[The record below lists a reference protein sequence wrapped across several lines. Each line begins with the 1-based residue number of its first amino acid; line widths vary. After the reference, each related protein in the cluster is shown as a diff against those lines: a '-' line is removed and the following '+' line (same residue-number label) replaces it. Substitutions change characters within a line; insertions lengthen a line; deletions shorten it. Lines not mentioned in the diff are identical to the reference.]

1 MQVSEQPMDIEAKL
15 KNKKFI
21 LFIKRLFD
29 IIASFLGIVI
39 LSPMFIIV
47 AVCIKIDSK
56 GPVFFKQIRVGEKGR
71 NFEILKYRTMVVDA
85 EKMGRQ
91 ITVGNDNRITKIGG
105 FLRKY
110 KLDEL
115 PQLINVFKG
124 DMSLVGPRPEVPRY
138 VEMYNEEQRKVLDV
152 KPGITDLASIRY
164 RDENELLG
172 TAEDPDDMYIN
183 TIMPDKLAL
192 NLEYINKSNVFF
204 DIYIILKT
212 IVKCI

>member
-1 MQVSEQPMDIEAKL
+1 MNNF
-15 KNKKFI
+15 NKI
-21 LFIKRLFD
+21 VKRIFD
-29 IIASFLGIVI
+29 FVCSTLGIII
-39 LSPMFIIV
+39 LSPIFILISIM
-47 AVCIKIDSK
+47 IKTGSD
-56 GPVFFKQIRVGEKGR
+56 GPVFFKQIRVGEEGKD
-71 NFEILKYRTMVVDA
+71 FEILKFRTMVVDA
-85 EKMGRQ
+85 EKLGKQ
-91 ITVGNDNRITKIGG
+91 ITVGNDNRITKIGS

-138 VEMYNEEQRKVLDV
+138 VKMYNDEQRKVLEV

-164 RDENELLG
+164 KDENALLG
-172 TAEDPDDMYIN
+172 KAENPEEFYIN

-204 DIYIILKT
+204 DIYIIVKT
-212 IVKCI
+212 ILKCI

>member
-1 MQVSEQPMDIEAKL
+1 MSAL
-15 KNKKFI
+15 NKI
-21 LFIKRLFD
+21 IKRIFD
-29 IIASFLGIVI
+29 IVCSGLGLMI
-39 LSPMFIIV
+39 LSPFLLFIAIR
-47 AVCIKIDSK
+47 IKMDSD

-71 NFEILKYRTMVVDA
+71 EFKILKFRTMVVDA
-85 EKMGRQ
+85 EKLGRQ
-91 ITVGNDNRITKIGG
+91 ITVGNDSRITKIGA

-110 KLDEL
+110 KIDEL

-138 VEMYNEEQRKVLDV
+138 VNMYTEEQRKVLDV

-172 TAEDPDDMYIN
+172 QAENPDEFYIN

-192 NLEYINKSNVFF
+192 NLEYINKSNIFL

-212 IVKCI
+212 ILKCI

>member
-1 MQVSEQPMDIEAKL
+1 M
-15 KNKKFI
+15 NKFNKVV
-21 LFIKRLFD
+21 KRIFD
-29 IIASFLGIVI
+29 LVCSTLGLIV
-39 LSPMFIIV
+39 LSPVFIFISIR
-47 AVCIKIDSK
+47 IKSGSD
-56 GPVFFKQIRVGEKGR
+56 GPIFFKQIRVGEKSKE
-71 NFEILKYRTMVVDA
+71 FEILKFRTMVVDA
-85 EKMGRQ
+85 EKLGRQ
-91 ITVGNDNRITKIGG
+91 ITVGNDSRITKIGA

-138 VEMYNEEQRKVLDV
+138 VKLYNEEQRKVLEV

-172 TAEDPDDMYIN
+172 EAENPDEFYIN

-192 NLEYINKSNVFF
+192 NLEYISRNNIFL

-212 IVKCI
+212 IIKCL

>member
-1 MQVSEQPMDIEAKL
+1 M
-15 KNKKFI
+15 
-21 LFIKRLFD
+21 
-29 IIASFLGIVI
+29 
-39 LSPMFIIV
+39 
-47 AVCIKIDSK
+47 
-56 GPVFFKQIRVGEKGR
+56 
-71 NFEILKYRTMVVDA
+71 
-85 EKMGRQ
+85 
-91 ITVGNDNRITKIGG
+91 
-105 FLRKY
+105 
-110 KLDEL
+110 DEL

>member
-1 MQVSEQPMDIEAKL
+1 M
-15 KNKKFI
+15 NKFNKVV
-21 LFIKRLFD
+21 KRIFD
-29 IIASFLGIVI
+29 LVCSTLGLIV
-39 LSPMFIIV
+39 LSPVFIFISIR
-47 AVCIKIDSK
+47 IKSGSD
-56 GPVFFKQIRVGEKGR
+56 GPIFFKQIRVGEKSKE
-71 NFEILKYRTMVVDA
+71 FEILKFRTMVVDA
-85 EKMGRQ
+85 EKLGRQ
-91 ITVGNDNRITKIGG
+91 ITVGNDSRITKIGA

-138 VEMYNEEQRKVLDV
+138 VKLYDEKQKKVLEV

-172 TAEDPDDMYIN
+172 EAENPDEFYIN

-192 NLEYINKSNVFF
+192 NLEYISRNNIFL
-204 DIYIILKT
+204 DIYIILQT
-212 IVKCI
+212 IIKCL

>member
-1 MQVSEQPMDIEAKL
+1 M
-15 KNKKFI
+15 NKFNKVVKRIFDFI
-21 LFIKRLFD
+21 C
-29 IIASFLGIVI
+29 STLGLII
-39 LSPMFIIV
+39 LSPILI
-47 AVCIKIDSK
+47 AISIKIKMGSD
-56 GPVFFKQIRVGEKGR
+56 GPVFFKQIRVGEK
-71 NFEILKYRTMVVDA
+71 NKEFEILKFRTMVVDA
-85 EKMGRQ
+85 EKLGRQ
-91 ITVGNDNRITKIGG
+91 ITVGNDNRITKIGA

-138 VEMYNEEQRKVLDV
+138 VKLYNDKQRKVLDV

-164 RDENELLG
+164 RDENDLLG
-172 TAEDPDDMYIN
+172 EAENPDDLYIN

-192 NLEYINKSNVFF
+192 NLEYINSNNVFL

-212 IVKCI
+212 IIKCL

>member
-1 MQVSEQPMDIEAKL
+1 M
-15 KNKKFI
+15 NKFNKAVKRIFDFI
-21 LFIKRLFD
+21 C
-29 IIASFLGIVI
+29 STLGLII
-39 LSPMFIIV
+39 LSPILIAIV
-47 AVCIKIDSK
+47 VKIKIDSD
-56 GPVFFKQIRVGEKGR
+56 GPVFFKQIRVGEKKKE
-71 NFEILKYRTMVVDA
+71 FEILKFRTMVVDA
-85 EKMGRQ
+85 EKLGRQ
-91 ITVGNDNRITKIGG
+91 ITVGNDSRITKVGG

-138 VEMYNEEQRKVLDV
+138 VELYNEEQRKVLEV

-164 RDENELLG
+164 RDENDLLG
-172 TAEDPDDMYIN
+172 EAENPDDLYIN

-192 NLEYINKSNVFF
+192 NLEYINKNNVFF

-212 IVKCI
+212 IIKCL

>member
-1 MQVSEQPMDIEAKL
+1 MNAL
-15 KNKKFI
+15 NKI
-21 LFIKRLFD
+21 IKRIFD
-29 IIASFLGIVI
+29 IICSGLGLIV
-39 LSPMFIIV
+39 LSPFLLFIAIR
-47 AVCIKIDSK
+47 IKMESD
-56 GPVFFKQIRVGEKGR
+56 GPVLFKQIRVGENGR
-71 NFEILKYRTMVVDA
+71 EFKILKFRTMVVDA
-85 EKMGRQ
+85 EKLGRQ
-91 ITVGNDNRITKIGG
+91 ITVGNDSRITKIGG

-110 KLDEL
+110 KIDEL

-138 VEMYNEEQRKVLDV
+138 VNMYTKEQRRVLDV

-172 TAEDPDDMYIN
+172 KAENPDEFYIN

-192 NLEYINKSNVFF
+192 NMEYINKSNIFL

-212 IVKCI
+212 ILKCI

>member
-1 MQVSEQPMDIEAKL
+1 M
-15 KNKKFI
+15 NKFNKAVKRIFDFI
-21 LFIKRLFD
+21 C
-29 IIASFLGIVI
+29 STLGLII
-39 LSPMFIIV
+39 LSPILIAIV
-47 AVCIKIDSK
+47 IKIKTDSD
-56 GPVFFKQIRVGEKGR
+56 GPVFFKQIRVGEKKKE
-71 NFEILKYRTMVVDA
+71 FEILKFRTMVVDA
-85 EKMGRQ
+85 EKLGRQ
-91 ITVGNDNRITKIGG
+91 ITVGNDSRITKVGG

-138 VEMYNEEQRKVLDV
+138 VKLYNEEQRKVLEV

-164 RDENELLG
+164 RDENDLLG
-172 TAEDPDDMYIN
+172 EAENPDDLYIN

-192 NLEYINKSNVFF
+192 NLVYINKNNVFF

-212 IVKCI
+212 IIKCI

>member
-1 MQVSEQPMDIEAKL
+1 M
-15 KNKKFI
+15 NKFNKI
-21 LFIKRLFD
+21 IKRIFD
-29 IIASFLGIVI
+29 IICSGLGLIALSLVFL
-39 LSPMFIIV
+39 II
-47 AVCIKIDSK
+47 ALRIKTGSD
-56 GPVFFKQIRVGEKGR
+56 GPIFFKQIRVGEKGKE
-71 NFEILKYRTMVVDA
+71 FEILKFRTMVVDA
-85 EKMGRQ
+85 EKLGRQ
-91 ITVGNDNRITKIGG
+91 ITVGNDSRITKIGA

-138 VEMYNEEQRKVLDV
+138 VNMYNEEQRKVLEV

-172 TAEDPDDMYIN
+172 KAENPDEFYIN

-192 NLEYINKSNVFF
+192 NIEYIKKSNVFF
-204 DIYIILKT
+204 DIYIIIQT
-212 IVKCI
+212 IIKCI